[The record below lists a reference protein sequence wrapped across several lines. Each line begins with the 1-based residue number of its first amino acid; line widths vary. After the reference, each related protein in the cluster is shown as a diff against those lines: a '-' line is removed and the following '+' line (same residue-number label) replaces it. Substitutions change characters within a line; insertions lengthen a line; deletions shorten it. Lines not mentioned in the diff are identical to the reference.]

1 MGLAVASHLHFT
13 LIPIEC
19 WTLFSIMKSNYFDA
33 VSQDNYN
40 YLNMIH
46 QLINICN

>member
-33 VSQDNYN
+33 AQDNYN